1 MADSCSAASS
11 LLVTS
16 TAGVAQRSVAA
27 ELRLAAGRLRYANA
41 LNETG
46 WESSGSTATKCCA
59 LSFLTKCVRPQQLRV
74 FDISSHKLGGVWLL
88 MLLGLLGSLGGS
100 RAAAPKPLVLFLLAG

>member
-11 LLVTS
+11 LLVIS

-46 WESSGSTATKCCA
+46 WESSTATKCCA

-88 MLLGLLGSLGGS
+88 MLLELLGSLGGS